1 MGLDMYLSRV
11 KLYGHSLE
19 NARVVDAFL
28 DLKEYNATHEEQF
41 DLKEWC
47 GADPADLKLDALEAL
62 RPEYQMRY
70 PHWDTEKRCGYKTIF
85 EQVGYWRKANA
96 IHRWFVKNVQNGT
109 DDCGTYVVSQEQLE
123 ELKALCED
131 VLNDKVSALKALP
144 TTSGFFFG
152 STAYD
157 EYYIQDLHSTV
168 EIINQ
173 VLETTD
179 WDTQTVCYQSSW

>member
-11 KLYGHSLE
+11 KLNGYSIE
-19 NARVVDAFL
+19 QARIVDAFL
-28 DLKEYNATHEEQF
+28 DLKNYNATHEEQF

-47 GADPADLKLDALEAL
+47 GADPADLKLEALEAL

-70 PHWDTEKRCGYKTIF
+70 PHWDTEKCYGYSTIF

-96 IHRWFVKNVQNGT
+96 IHRWFVENVQDG
-109 DDCGTYVVSQEQLE
+109 DDNCGTYAVDKEQLE

-131 VLNDKVSALKALP
+131 VINRKVSATKALP

-157 EYYIQDLHSTV
+157 EYYHEDLRNTI

-173 VLETTD
+173 VLVETD
-179 WDTQTVCYQSSW
+179 WETQTVCYSSSW